1 VNPQWLVAASLTL
14 AGSIHCVG
22 MCGGFVLAV
31 AAGRRGAWRLVFH
44 QVQLQL
50 GKAVSYAF
58 LGALAGAFGS
68 AILGNPVFTWGE
80 RVLAVVAAIAL
91 GAAGLSLLGLRG
103 SGESTV
109 ATWLAPAWSKVTGP
123 LLSARPAGFPLVV
136 GMAMGLLP
144 CPLVYAGL
152 AAAAASGSPAAGA
165 AILAGVALGTIPA
178 LAIVAA
184 SGTAFSFGMRRTLAR
199 VAGVVLLAAAAVTL
213 TRATDLHAGHG
224 AHAGHRTPSAAASP
238 SPGAPDAP
246 GPTADP
252 HAHHH

>member
-1 VNPQWLVAASLTL
+1 VTAPWLVAAGLTF
-14 AGSIHCVG
+14 AGSIHCVS

-31 AAGRRGAWRLVFH
+31 AAGRRGAWDLVGH

-58 LGALAGAFGS
+58 LGSLAGAFGA
-68 AILGNPVFTWGE
+68 AILHHPAFTWGE
-80 RVLAVVAAIAL
+80 RVLAAVAAVAL
-91 GAAGLSLLGLRG
+91 GAAGLSLLGMRG
-103 SGESTV
+103 APESKVTS
-109 ATWLAPAWSKVTGP
+109 WLAPAWSKVTGP

-152 AAAAASGSPAAGA
+152 AAAAASGSPGAGA
-165 AILAGVALGTIPA
+165 ATLGGVALGTVPA

-184 SGTAFSFGMRRTLAR
+184 SGTAFSLGMRRTLAR

-213 TRATDLHAGHG
+213 TRAADLHAGHG
-224 AHAGHRTPSAAASP
+224 GHAGPTTPAATASP
-238 SPGAPDAP
+238 TAGAPAEP
-246 GPTADP
+246 APTADP
-252 HAHHH
+252 HLHHH

>member
-1 VNPQWLVAASLTL
+1 VTPHWLVAAGLTL
-14 AGSIHCVG
+14 AASIHCVG

-31 AAGRRGAWRLVFH
+31 AAGRRGAWRLVGH
-44 QVQLQL
+44 QAQLQL

-68 AILGNPVFTWGE
+68 AVLGSPVFTWGA
-80 RVLAVVAAIAL
+80 RALALVAAVAL

-103 SGESTV
+103 SGESRI
-109 ATWLAPAWSKVTGP
+109 ASRLAPLWSKVTGP

-152 AAAAASGSPAAGA
+152 AAAAASGSPGAGA
-165 AILAGVALGTIPA
+165 AILAGVALGTLPA

-184 SGTAFSFGMRRTLAR
+184 SGTAFSLGMRRTLAR
-199 VAGVVLLAAAAVTL
+199 VAGVVLLAAAVVTL
-213 TRATDLHAGHG
+213 ARAGGGHAGH
-224 AHAGHRTPSAAASP
+224 AGHM
-238 SPGAPDAP
+238 APAP
-246 GPTADP
+246 PLSRPPRRPRLRGPVVRRRSHVP
-252 HAHHH
+252 R

>member
-1 VNPQWLVAASLTL
+1 MTPQWLVAAGLTL
-14 AGSIHCVG
+14 ASSIHCVG

-31 AAGRRGAWRLVFH
+31 AAGRRGAWRLVGH

-50 GKAVSYAF
+50 GKAVSYGF

-68 AILGNPVFTWGE
+68 AILGNPVFTYGE

-91 GAAGLSLLGLRG
+91 FAAGLSLLGLRA
-103 SGESTV
+103 SRESQV
-109 ATWLAPAWSKVTGP
+109 ASWLAPAWSKVTGP
-123 LLSARPAGFPLVV
+123 LLSARPAGFSLVV

-152 AAAAASGSPAAGA
+152 AAAAASGSPGAGA
-165 AILAGVALGTIPA
+165 SILAGVALGTVPA
-178 LAIVAA
+178 LAIVAF
-184 SGTAFSFGMRRTLAR
+184 SGTALSLGTRKTLAR

-213 TRATDLHAGHG
+213 TRAAGLHAGHG
-224 AHAGHRTPSAAASP
+224 SHVGRDVPAPVGVPAP
-238 SPGAPDAP
+238 SP
-246 GPTADP
+246 DP

>member
-1 VNPQWLVAASLTL
+1 VTPQWLVAASLTL

-31 AAGRRGAWRLVFH
+31 AAGRRGASRLVFH

-50 GKAVSYAF
+50 GKAVSYAL

-80 RVLAVVAAIAL
+80 RGLAVVAAVAL
-91 GAAGLSLLGLRG
+91 AAAGLSLLGLRG
-103 SGESTV
+103 SGESGV
-109 ATWLAPAWSKVTGP
+109 ASWLAPAWSKVTGP

-178 LAIVAA
+178 LAIVAT

-224 AHAGHRTPSAAASP
+224 AHAGHMAPSTAA

-246 GPTADP
+246 APTADP
-252 HAHHH
+252 HVHHH